1 MRKEKQFDIVKE
13 TEIIERIDMVNKNL
27 ANIRSDIAVIV
38 RDAVLQ
44 IFNERE
50 RPKKYVEVGYR

>member
-38 RDAVLQ
+38 HDVS
-44 IFNERE
+44 ITDF
-50 RPKKYVEVGYR
+50 